1 MSLWCQEGG
10 SYVPSGRLEKLRL
23 KHVKQCPSIWQ
34 HRARSDHM
42 RVPAMWVT
50 VSRLPGV
57 LVRTSTVCRWFCVPS
72 TGQKCQLLC
81 MAPSRPRH
89 SDYTVRH
96 KDVTHTW
103 RHSKSYIT
111 VFGAITSRLS
121 SFENFFFKQFTKC
134 FPLRIRILGKFRFL
148 FFFWHGPFLRSTE
161 FVKILF
167 LLYVFVLWPWGI

>member
-1 MSLWCQEGG
+1 MKQ
-10 SYVPSGRLEKLRL
+10 RLS
-23 KHVKQCPSIWQ
+23 VWQ

-57 LVRTSTVCRWFCVPS
+57 LVRTSTGCRWFCVPS

-81 MAPSRPRH
+81 MAPSRPHR

-103 RHSKSYIT
+103 RHSKLRNGLRSYPVWVCLEIPLWLS
-111 VFGAITSRLS
+111 TS
-121 SFENFFFKQFTKC
+121 ENFFFKQFTKC
-134 FPLRIRILGKFRFL
+134 FPLRIRILGKFRLLF

-161 FVKILF
+161 FVTILF
-167 LLYVFVLWPWGI
+167 LLYVLVFWPWGM